1 MLKNV
6 PHQLSIYSVL
16 YDKIPS
22 NHILK
27 IIAGN
32 VDFSFINELLKD
44 SYCQHLGR
52 PAKEPEMLA
61 KILILQYLYNL
72 SDVKVIEEARLN
84 LAYMWFLGLNPEEDL
99 PDASLLAK
107 FRKHRLKETSVDD
120 MIQEVVRQCVEKGI
134 IKGTGLSIDATH
146 TQANTK
152 KKVPER
158 IMKHLGRRII
168 RAIEKENGVIPAELI
183 SEVPDYKLIED
194 HNEAKQKMKSYVE
207 ELIGKTES
215 HVDLSI
221 LPNSQQAV
229 NEAKEIL
236 EDPKFMVQKGVRS
249 LVDKEARVGYK
260 SKTDSFYGYKVE
272 FAMLPETRII
282 TAVTVES
289 GAYVDGSQFEELY
302 QRSKACGL
310 PIQAVYGDK
319 AYFRK
324 PILRYLTN
332 RGGRSHHSRK
342 RLCLQARRKPF

>member
-32 VDFSFINELLKD
+32 FINELLKD

-146 TQANTK
+146 TQASTK
-152 KKVPER
+152 KKCR
-158 IMKHLGRRII
+158 
-168 RAIEKENGVIPAELI
+168 KE
-183 SEVPDYKLIED
+183 S
-194 HNEAKQKMKSYVE
+194 
-207 ELIGKTES
+207 
-215 HVDLSI
+215 
-221 LPNSQQAV
+221 
-229 NEAKEIL
+229 
-236 EDPKFMVQKGVRS
+236 
-249 LVDKEARVGYK
+249 
-260 SKTDSFYGYKVE
+260 
-272 FAMLPETRII
+272 
-282 TAVTVES
+282 
-289 GAYVDGSQFEELY
+289 
-302 QRSKACGL
+302 
-310 PIQAVYGDK
+310 
-319 AYFRK
+319 
-324 PILRYLTN
+324 
-332 RGGRSHHSRK
+332 
-342 RLCLQARRKPF
+342 